1 MIKKTLLLKIGDFIA
16 TLPSSVI
23 SGDNIIIPDDF
34 FRKMFIFCE
43 LNQNDVFYHLGV
55 GKNFSSL
62 LIASREYGVRKSV
75 GIEID
80 PNIINLIKSKI
91 NLSVDNISIINEDV
105 VNSSLSEATVI
116 FSWFTDEKVNEK
128 LLDKFKHDIKDGTKI
143 LSIWSPP
150 DLLIPD
156 KVDFPLILCKKPFTF
171 GVDIK
176 DQLKK
181 LYGANCIDFTAS
193 WLLSEKYIQSFG
205 IVEGRYIRFLNI
217 LQSVMIWFNA
227 RELNLVCEDEI
238 PPPIKSYVGI
248 LKYFF
253 DIDLSEYLVE

>member
-1 MIKKTLLLKIGDFIA
+1 MKIDDFIA

-23 SGDNIIIPDDF
+23 SGDDIMIPDDF
-34 FRKMFIFCE
+34 FRKMFSFCE

-62 LIASREYGVRKSV
+62 LIATREYGVKKSV

-80 PNIINLIKSKI
+80 PNIINMIKPKI
-91 NLSVDNISIINEDV
+91 SLSGEQIDIINEDV
-105 VNSSLSEATVI
+105 VKSSLSEATVI
-116 FSWFTDEKVNEK
+116 FSWFTDEKINEK
-128 LLDKFKHDIKDGTKI
+128 LLDKFKYDVKDGTRI
-143 LSIWSPP
+143 ISIWSPP
-150 DLLIPD
+150 DMFIPD
-156 KVDFPLILCKKPFTF
+156 KVDFPIILCKKPFTF
-171 GVDIK
+171 GVDVK

-181 LYGANCIDFTAS
+181 LYGTDCIDFTAS

-205 IVEGRYIRFLNI
+205 IVESQYVRFLNI
-217 LQSVMIWFNA
+217 LQSVIIWFNA
-227 RELNLVCEDEI
+227 RNLDLVCEDEI

-253 DIDLSEYLVE
+253 NIDLSDLLVE